1 MIMPINLNLCFLCYK
16 PNHLLQPGKVSNGRR
31 WASIAVSAAPYVR
44 CCKAPC
50 NPWPSRATHGGF
62 GFHLG
67 FCWKKREGCYT
78 KPSDVGIVFS
88 KKNIIRITTNKKKGR
103 EGKSR
108 TWSGVQWSSSVTLCR
123 IQNSFQG
130 WWMWVDV
137 NFELCYLCYIHVII
151 SRFSQSS
158 NSWYCDRTKSCTWNF
173 LHVLGCR
180 KSITF
185 VDFVGIIPFNHS
197 WNLWWVPEACL
208 LVLLLAESPWQQIL
222 GLKQRKSLMATWQ
235 QKMIIGLQQ
244 KIQKWILNLLHTVRI
259 F

>member
-1 MIMPINLNLCFLCYK
+1 MLP
-16 PNHLLQPGKVSNGRR
+16 LLQAKSPFATWKGFQWATVGLNRCFRSPLCALLQSTLQPLTVTSHTWRFWVSPGFLLEK
-31 WASIAVSAAPYVR
+31 
-44 CCKAPC
+44 K
-50 NPWPSRATHGGF
+50 GG
-62 GFHLG
+62 LLYQTQW
-67 FCWKKREGCYT
+67 CRDCL
-78 KPSDVGIVFS
+78 S
-88 KKNIIRITTNKKKGR
+88 KKNIIRIPTNKKKGR

-197 WNLWWVPEACL
+197 WNLG
-208 LVLLLAESPWQQIL
+208 ESLRPVFWCCYWPNRL
-222 GLKQRKSLMATWQ
+222 GNRSWA
-235 QKMIIGLQQ
+235 
-244 KIQKWILNLLHTVRI
+244 
-259 F
+259 